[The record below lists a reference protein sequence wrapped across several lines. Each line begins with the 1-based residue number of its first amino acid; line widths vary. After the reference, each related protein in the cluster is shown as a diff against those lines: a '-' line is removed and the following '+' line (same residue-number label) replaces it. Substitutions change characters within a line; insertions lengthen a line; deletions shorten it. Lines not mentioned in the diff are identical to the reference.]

1 MNASLAKLL
10 GGDAAGAQ
18 TILQQSP
25 DKESAVGHYVMAI
38 IGARQNNGDL
48 VKNELGMAAAKDA
61 SLGSKAKTD
70 LEFRAFKDNL
80 GL

>member
-1 MNASLAKLL
+1 
-10 GGDAAGAQ
+10 
-18 TILQQSP
+18 
-25 DKESAVGHYVMAI
+25 MAI

-48 VKNELGMAAAKDA
+48 VRNELGAAVRGDA
-61 SLGSKAKTD
+61 SLKDKAMKD